1 MADIIKFRCKGC
13 EKKIAVR
20 AEYAGKKAKCPGC
33 KQPLR
38 VPSPRPKRTA
48 TGSPI
53 AAGADSSPGRISSS
67 VSLAELAEME
77 ANAEAE
83 IRELSPKAAT
93 RPTGVRYEGGKD
105 CPGCGS
111 SAKPNAVICV
121 HCGHNFESGKKL
133 KTKKDSKVGK
143 AFASV
148 KEAATSETDSSG
160 YDDGSGWSLW
170 TIIIGGVF
178 AGVGTAMAFWDFRP
192 ESDPNA
198 EEAHVIEVALLAM
211 YDTMGGMAAGA
222 ISMVIGLCLLAYGFR
237 IFR

>member
-1 MADIIKFRCKGC
+1 
-13 EKKIAVR
+13 
-20 AEYAGKKAKCPGC
+20 
-33 KQPLR
+33 
-38 VPSPRPKRTA
+38 
-48 TGSPI
+48 
-53 AAGADSSPGRISSS
+53 
-67 VSLAELAEME
+67 ME

-83 IRELSPKAAT
+83 IRELSPKAAR
-93 RPTGVRYEGGKD
+93 RPTGVRIEGGKD
-105 CPGCGS
+105 CPDCGS
-111 SAKPNAVICV
+111 SVKPNAVICV

-170 TIIIGGVF
+170 SIIVGGVL
-178 AGVGTAMAFWDFRP
+178 AGVGVAMAFYDFRP

-198 EEAHVIEVALLAM
+198 EEAHIVEVALLAM

-222 ISMVIGLCLLAYGFR
+222 ISMVIGLCLLAYGFK